1 MKFTLN
7 ITTQSEV
14 EVTLPTYK
22 KSVRGFYKITE
33 AGVIFANIHGTSIE
47 SANQSLPF
55 EMGYDDCSSEE
66 FDTAYNFLIEHF
78 EKI

>member
-1 MKFTLN
+1 MKFKLN
-7 ITTQSEV
+7 ITTQSEI
-14 EVTLPTYK
+14 EVTLPVYK

-33 AGVIFANIHGTSIE
+33 TGVIFANIHGTSIE